1 MVVRSHM
8 KHIRLK
14 PTECQPQLLDEW
26 MMIDIGPELFL
37 CCWKMTLM
45 LTLMADQKSPFTFT
59 FFNQVLN
66 VAIKNPMQFLKVADG
81 FDLPLCCVV
90 NNSSKTASLLSDIRQ
105 IIDIKSTG
113 NTV

>member
-37 CCWKMTLM
+37 CCWKMTR
-45 LTLMADQKSPFTFT
+45 TDHVE
-59 FFNQVLN
+59 QV
-66 VAIKNPMQFLKVADG
+66 
-81 FDLPLCCVV
+81 
-90 NNSSKTASLLSDIRQ
+90 SSYLLE
-105 IIDIKSTG
+105 
-113 NTV
+113 